1 MSIIHL
7 TTEEFSEQITAYY
20 QKYNKLI
27 EKRIE
32 GKVGQ
37 NIKIIT
43 RDPTHR
49 TLTGNLEFSE
59 DGNEKTLSFVLISEN
74 KIYTETI
81 FIPISISLQE
91 SQKIIQ
97 MEIEKIN
104 SDILELLEYG
114 ETRDINLEHLKKLKS
129 LSEMINRIKNEQ
141 TQRLLLEKNMLLQEE
156 LALLKKDG
164 QLLSEL
170 KQHPNQQT
178 KNQYFANHLKL
189 DHTVKKGEKQ
199 LVVPGSTVRL
209 IKDGTE
215 QEISMV
221 KSRNEMHVN
230 TGQQITLNDIQF
242 EPGLRFKIKHLKQ
255 EEDIVSYEIIKQVL
269 QSHPDLLT
277 ILHRLLSLPESDIHR
292 PGLSYSLIQKDKEGD
307 VAAAAKVD
315 PIKYIETP
323 FVKLLPFQYDPDN
336 IIRLGSST
344 SECSNELLFGKIED
358 VEVDDFTF
366 RSIVHYQAAS
376 QFYNRRDMDENM
388 RQQNNQLF
396 IRFSREYTGSDSL
409 YNLPVSQLADLSLF
423 TSLKK
428 SVVWNVDFDDNT
440 PSPAS
445 LSLRKA
451 LYAKQK
457 QNATFRECL
466 IKTGNAALYRKK
478 ARNIYKLVPELMEVR
493 QFAINREEPP
503 YESFNYDP
511 NIKRA
516 FEANLLLGT
525 EQMARKQQ
533 LEENIQEDMLQI
545 RAEEQEIEI
554 QKLKKQIDD
563 QEKQRIAAYRR
574 AIYSQKYISSPI
586 QLHTINS
593 LFTAILQNITDQ
605 ERSNVA
611 RGGISPQDLATSISQ
626 VYANQYPNDAQTIL
640 SLENMINTNTHL
652 QLKLLSQYFCARIEV
667 VSSAG
672 IDTYAYDDDETN
684 PEDCPNLKALFSLG
698 RLDGFKQPLFFS
710 LVPDLSQRDEC
721 IEYLWDTGSNMLLR
735 ELPNDEQEYIGL
747 WDPIEISINKTQ
759 EMPEMDPDTEL
770 TVEIL
775 PLCKINDRIY
785 YKSTQVIFK

>member
-32 GKVGQ
+32 GKVEQ
-37 NIKIIT
+37 NIKIFT

-49 TLTGNLEFSE
+49 ILTGNLEFAE
-59 DGNEKTLSFVLISEN
+59 DNNEKTLSFVLTSEN
-74 KIYTETI
+74 KIYIETI

-129 LSEMINRIKNEQ
+129 LSEMIKQIKNEQ
-141 TQRLLLEKNMLLQEE
+141 TQRLLLEKNTLLQEE
-156 LALLKKDG
+156 LTLLKMDG

-170 KQHPNQQT
+170 KQSPTQQT

-209 IKDGTE
+209 VQGGME
-215 QEISMV
+215 QEISTII
-221 KSRNEMHVN
+221 SRNEMHIK
-230 TGQQITLNDIQF
+230 TGQRITLNDIQF

-255 EEDIVSYEIIKQVL
+255 EEDIVSYEAIKQAL
-269 QSHPDLLT
+269 QSNPDLLT
-277 ILHRLLSLPESDIHR
+277 ILNRLLSLPETDIHR
-292 PGLSYSLIQKDKEGD
+292 PGLSYSLMQKDKEGD
-307 VAAAAKVD
+307 VAAAAKVEQ
-315 PIKYIETP
+315 IRYIETP
-323 FVKLLPFQYDPDN
+323 FIKLIPFQYESDN
-336 IIRLGSST
+336 KIRLGSS
-344 SECSNELLFGKIED
+344 SKCSNELLFGKIED

-366 RSIVHYQAAS
+366 RSIAHYQAAS

-396 IRFSREYTGSDSL
+396 IRFSKEYTGSDSL

-428 SVVWNVDFDDNT
+428 SVVWNVDFDDKT

-445 LSLRKA
+445 MSLRKA

-457 QNATFRECL
+457 QNATFRGCL
-466 IKTGNAALYRKK
+466 LETGNAALYRKK

-493 QFAINREEPP
+493 QFVINKVEPP

-511 NIKRA
+511 NLKRA
-516 FEANLLLGT
+516 FETDLLSSGT
-525 EQMARKQQ
+525 EQIARKQE
-533 LEENIQEDMLQI
+533 LEENIQEDILQM
-545 RAEEQEIEI
+545 RAEEQELEI
-554 QKLKKQIDD
+554 NKLKKQIED
-563 QEKQRIAAYRR
+563 QEKQRIATYKR
-574 AIYSQKYISSPI
+574 AIYSNKYISSPI
-586 QLHTINS
+586 QLHTNNS
-593 LFTAILQNITDQ
+593 LFTAVLQNITDQ
-605 ERSNVA
+605 ERTNVA

-626 VYANQYPNDAQTIL
+626 LHANQYPNDANTIL
-640 SLENMINTNTHL
+640 SLESMTNTNTHL

-667 VSSAG
+667 VSSTG
-672 IDTYAYDDDETN
+672 IDIYAYDDETTDQ
-684 PEDCPNLKALFSLG
+684 EECPNLKAMLSLG
-698 RLDGFKQPLFFS
+698 RLDGFGRPLFFS
-710 LVPDLSQRDEC
+710 LMPDLSQRDEC

-735 ELPNDEQEYIGL
+735 ELPDDEQEYIGL
-747 WDPIEISINKTQ
+747 WDPVEISINKTQ
-759 EMPEMDPDTEL
+759 EMPEMDPNMEL

>member
-7 TTEEFSEQITAYY
+7 TTQEFSEQITAYY

-32 GKVGQ
+32 GKVEQ
-37 NIKIIT
+37 NIKIFT

-59 DGNEKTLSFVLISEN
+59 DNKEKTLSFVLTSEN
-74 KIYTETI
+74 KIYSETI

-91 SQKIIQ
+91 SLKIIQ

-129 LSEMINRIKNEQ
+129 LSEMIKQIKNEQ
-141 TQRLLLEKNMLLQEE
+141 TQRLLLEKNTFLQEE

-170 KQHPNQQT
+170 KQYPKNQQRM
-178 KNQYFANHLKL
+178 NQYFANHLKL

-209 IKDGTE
+209 VKDGTE
-215 QEISMV
+215 QEISTV
-221 KSRNEMHVN
+221 ISRSEMHVK

-255 EEDIVSYEIIKQVL
+255 EEDIVSYETIKQAL
-269 QSHPDLLT
+269 QSNPDLLT
-277 ILHRLLSLPESDIHR
+277 ILNRLLSLPESDIDR
-292 PGLSYSLIQKDKEGD
+292 PGLSFSLMQKDKGA
-307 VAAAAKVD
+307 VAAAAMVD
-315 PIKYIETP
+315 QIKYIEPP
-323 FVKLLPFQYDPDN
+323 FVKLISFQYDLDN
-336 IIRLGSST
+336 KILLGSS
-344 SECSNELLFGKIED
+344 SKCSNELLYGKIED

-396 IRFSREYTGSDSL
+396 IRFSKEYTGSDSL
-409 YNLPVSQLADLSLF
+409 YNLPISQLADLSLF

-428 SVVWNVDFDDNT
+428 SVVWNVDFDDKT

-445 LSLRKA
+445 MSLRKA
-451 LYAKQK
+451 IYAKQK
-457 QNATFRECL
+457 QNDTFRGCL
-466 IKTGNAALYRKK
+466 IETGNATLYRKK
-478 ARNIYKLVPELMEVR
+478 ARNIYKLAPELMEVR
-493 QFAINREEPP
+493 QFVINKVDPP

-511 NIKRA
+511 NLKRA
-516 FEANLLLGT
+516 FETDLLSGR
-525 EQMARKQQ
+525 EQIARKQE
-533 LEENIQEDMLQI
+533 LEENIQEDILQM
-545 RAEEQEIEI
+545 RAEEQELEI
-554 QKLKKQIDD
+554 NKLKKQIED
-563 QEKQRIAAYRR
+563 QEKQRIATYRR

-586 QLHTINS
+586 QLHANNS
-593 LFTAILQNITDQ
+593 LFTAVLQNITDQ
-605 ERSNVA
+605 ERTNVA

-626 VYANQYPNDAQTIL
+626 LHANQYPNDSYTIL
-640 SLENMINTNTHL
+640 SLESMTNTNTYL

-667 VSSAG
+667 VSSTG
-672 IDTYAYDDDETN
+672 IDIYAYDDET
-684 PEDCPNLKALFSLG
+684 DQACPNLKAILSLG

-710 LVPDLSQRDEC
+710 LMPDLSQRDEC

-735 ELPNDEQEYIGL
+735 ELPDDEQEYIGL

-759 EMPEMDPDTEL
+759 EMPEMDPNMEL

-775 PLCKINDRIY
+775 TLCKINDRIY